1 MKVLPS
7 LLRKGKGRHGVFLK
21 PRGDG
26 KEKRRLLSRTPDG
39 SFPSPAFDVS
49 NQHGSFTSD
58 PPTDSPVQIEAQ
70 TIKPKQSQQHSVDLT
85 EPPPILPSISYP
97 PLSEEPNHINLN
109 SLESSYQYADHPNS
123 HKLSDPYQGI
133 MKYYQEPQTARN
145 HSEQRPGGS
154 YDCYDEPLLDVSPV
168 GVDQFESLPKFR
180 GGQGGD
186 VSLLGMQVSTSHSV
200 TSSSLDDE
208 SLTSFEGIAALEE
221 LTKSQ
226 EPDVYMDDEDTVD
239 MEFSRESGFD
249 NDFPEQGKGGESAQ
263 VKDTNQVGQSGE
275 TSMLEG
281 TKVVALNEGA
291 AEASDINMEGEGA
304 KAEEEDTAFF
314 SDCEYDTNADETVNL
329 AELYAIKRE
338 IKVAKMQFGEKLDTI
353 DETSSQG
360 SRSQFN
366 DEESMASSYLFSL
379 VDDDDEGVIKK
390 RRRKVRAFRK
400 RRQKQGPLFSPAL
413 MDTEQ
418 TEEGPEI
425 LPSDKSTTVTGE
437 QEVPSDEPDVY
448 AGCPC
453 SSISFDKMR
462 EDVKSTYSDATK
474 AFNQV
479 LYAFFVVQED
489 VNAKSDSIRGSKFGQ
504 QQENTQRSYER
515 QHSQS
520 MLV

>member
-21 PRGDG
+21 ARGDE

-49 NQHGSFTSD
+49 NQHSFTSE
-58 PPTDSPVQIEAQ
+58 PPTPNDSPLQIEAPKL
-70 TIKPKQSQQHSVDLT
+70 KPERQQHSVDLV
-85 EPPPILPSISYP
+85 ESPPILPSISYP
-97 PLSEEPNHINLN
+97 PLSEEPNPINLN
-109 SLESSYQYADHPNS
+109 SLQSPYQYADHPYAQE
-123 HKLSDPYQGI
+123 LTDPYQGI
-133 MKYYQEPQTARN
+133 KKYYQEPQQSRKQSD
-145 HSEQRPGGS
+145 HPGGTS
-154 YDCYDEPLLDVSPV
+154 YDCYDEPLLEVSPV
-168 GVDQFESLPKFR
+168 GVDQFESLPKFQ
-180 GGQGGD
+180 GGKGD

-226 EPDVYMDDEDTVD
+226 EPDVYMDYDEDNCD
-239 MEFSRESGFD
+239 IELESGYD
-249 NDFPEQGKGGESAQ
+249 NDFPNQDKGCESAQ
-263 VKDTNQVGQSGE
+263 VKDTNQEGRSKE
-275 TSMLEG
+275 TSTLEG
-281 TKVVALNEGA
+281 TQEVTLDEGA
-291 AEASDINMEGEGA
+291 AEVADIDTEEEV

-314 SDCEYDTNADETVNL
+314 SDCEYDTKADESVNL

-366 DEESMASSYLFSL
+366 DDESMASSYLFSL
-379 VDDDDEGVIKK
+379 VDDDEGVIKK
-390 RRRKVRAFRK
+390 RRRKVRAFRR

-413 MDTEQ
+413 MDAEQ
-418 TEEGPEI
+418 NEEGSET
-425 LPSDKSTTVTGE
+425 LPSDKSTPVTVE

-462 EDVKSTYSDATK
+462 EDAKSTYVDATK

-489 VNAKSDSIRGSKFGQ
+489 VSAKSDNIRGSKFGQ
-504 QQENTQRSYER
+504 QEKALRSDER
-515 QHSQS
+515 QFSQS